1 MREEKKRVPAGGPR
15 SRGRAACQAC
25 NTHAPHLLQNV
36 LQQLNLVPVA
46 LLLLPLLLLHP
57 RFACIGSSLKTPTAM
72 RSLWLAVINLWL
84 HTKPLYLIKGVS
96 TPTFTRC

>member
-1 MREEKKRVPAGGPR
+1 
-15 SRGRAACQAC
+15 
-25 NTHAPHLLQNV
+25 
-36 LQQLNLVPVA
+36 
-46 LLLLPLLLLHP
+46 
-57 RFACIGSSLKTPTAM
+57 M